1 MRKKLENPMAS
12 LKSKLRKSLMSSHG
26 ARTNT
31 RNYIWLVYS
40 HKLNMDMSLA
50 SNREAIYWLTV
61 LETDPLVE
69 SFTFGYQA
77 QIKPDKTQGKY
88 RCVEVIKVD
97 YCDRTFEFHHL
108 SAGMGDTKLIRIPFL
123 NEAGQE
129 GEVTYAQVYESYLA
143 TQAVIGVRLLKVLS
157 FVAQIRDGCWA
168 VETENITNLVRSLKC
183 GTIQSII
190 DLCDEIDTMI
200 VVGICCRMILSGQII
215 LDLEVRE
222 FGRKSNWRLP

>member
-1 MRKKLENPMAS
+1 MAS

-31 RNYIWLVYS
+31 RNNIWLVYS